1 MTFEVNKIGKLQD
14 RLEEVAYEWVMND
27 VNEYFGVSEVSELT
41 NEQVQEIVDYEEGGA
56 YDEDWIGIV
65 LRNIVD
71 QWQEETGQQL

>member
-1 MTFEVNKIGKLQD
+1 MAFEVNKIGKLQD

-27 VNEYFGVSEVSELT
+27 VNEYFGVSDVSELT
-41 NEQVQEIVDYEEGGA
+41 NEQIQEIVDYEEGGT

>member
-41 NEQVQEIVDYEEGGA
+41 NEQVQEIVDYEEGGT

>member
-27 VNEYFGVSEVSELT
+27 VNEYFGVSEISELT
-41 NEQVQEIVDYEEGGA
+41 NEQVQEIVDYEEGGT